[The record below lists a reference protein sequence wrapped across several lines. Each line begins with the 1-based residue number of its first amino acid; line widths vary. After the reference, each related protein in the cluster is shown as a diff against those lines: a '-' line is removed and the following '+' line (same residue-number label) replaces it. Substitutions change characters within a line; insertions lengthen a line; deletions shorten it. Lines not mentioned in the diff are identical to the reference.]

1 MQDVLRLLD
10 QKEAAIW
17 QVRKELESLRLAAA
31 ILAEPSDMAQS
42 TVDATPAPTVKPAEP
57 APKPAAPVKPSAPI
71 MPATTPGRAR
81 TANGPVIAEVLR
93 FARAPES
100 RTRTVVDLPPAP
112 VPVHIALFPQ
122 PQNGWIVC
130 DACGHRNA
138 DYLVDCEQCDIPIRL
153 R

>member
-17 QVRKELESLRLAAA
+17 QVRKELEALRLAAA
-31 ILAEPSDMAQS
+31 ILAEPSDMAQP
-42 TVDATPAPTVKPAEP
+42 TVAATPAPAVRPAEP
-57 APKPAAPVKPSAPI
+57 AAKPAAPI
-71 MPATTPGRAR
+71 QPAATPRPANS
-81 TANGPVIAEVLR
+81 NGPAIAEVLR
-93 FARAPES
+93 FARDPEA

-130 DACGHRNA
+130 DACGHRNP
-138 DYLVDCEQCDIPIRL
+138 DYLIDCEQCDIPIRL

>member
-1 MQDVLRLLD
+1 MQNVLRLLE
-10 QKEAAIW
+10 QKEAALW
-17 QVRKELESLRLAAA
+17 QVRKELEALRLTAV
-31 ILAEPSDMAQS
+31 ILAEPSDMAQP
-42 TVDATPAPTVKPAEP
+42 TVAATPAPAVKPAEP
-57 APKPAAPVKPSAPI
+57 APKPASPVKPLAPI
-71 MPATTPGRAR
+71 KPATPRP
-81 TANGPVIAEVLR
+81 ANASGPVIAEVLR
-93 FARAPES
+93 FAREPEA

>member
-1 MQDVLRLLD
+1 MQNVLRLLE

-17 QVRKELESLRLAAA
+17 QVRKELEALRLAAA
-31 ILAEPSDMAQS
+31 ILAEPSDMAQP
-42 TVDATPAPTVKPAEP
+42 TVAAIPAVVKPAEP
-57 APKPAAPVKPSAPI
+57 AAKPGAPVKPSAPI
-71 MPATTPGRAR
+71 KPATPRPAN
-81 TANGPVIAEVLR
+81 ANGPVIAEVLR
-93 FARAPES
+93 FAREPES

>member
-1 MQDVLRLLD
+1 MQDVLRLLE

-17 QVRKELESLRLAAA
+17 QVRKELEALRLTAA
-31 ILAEPSDMAQS
+31 ILAEPSDMAQP
-42 TVDATPAPTVKPAEP
+42 TVAATPAAVKPAEP
-57 APKPAAPVKPSAPI
+57 AAKPAAPVKPSAPI

-93 FARAPES
+93 FAREPEA

-122 PQNGWIVC
+122 
-130 DACGHRNA
+130 
-138 DYLVDCEQCDIPIRL
+138 
-153 R
+153 